1 MPRLKWNRELV
12 EAEARKY
19 STYTEFKNG
28 NRGAFKWA
36 ARNGVINEVTAFM
49 YEVTDPDELMQRI
62 KGELG
67 SAARDAKVARDMWE
81 SDPSPFYEPSDD
93 PEQITEGTYMDFE
106 AQMYDQAS
114 FERSD
119 RALDHIEAL
128 QEHGTPEQVKEAWD
142 MYLAYQTGDWEV
154 EGAFAGIYMQ
164 GGEQGGSCE

>member
-49 YEVTDPDELMQRI
+49 YEITDPDELLQRI

-67 SAARDAKVARDMWE
+67 SASRDAKVARDMWE

-93 PEQITEGTYMDFE
+93 PEMPQEQIIISKPNKPTEVVYTK
-106 AQMYDQAS
+106 QA
-114 FERSD
+114 EPETTIKPLKRISD
-119 RALDHIEAL
+119 IFKTNH
-128 QEHGTPEQVKEAWD
+128 
-142 MYLAYQTGDWEV
+142 
-154 EGAFAGIYMQ
+154 
-164 GGEQGGSCE
+164 